1 MLTKDSKTGTLYV
14 IATPIGNLEDITLR
28 ALRKLKEIEICAAED
43 TRKSRIL
50 FNFFQINTTLVSYNK
65 DSERTKLTLFI
76 DKLREGKDVG
86 LISDAGTPLISDPG
100 FLLIKEASKLDI
112 KISPIP
118 GASALTSSVS
128 VCNLPV
134 DRFTF
139 LGFPPRKGKSRN
151 LFLKDIENSPYSSII
166 FESGKRIEGLLEDF
180 ISIGSERSIFLG
192 REITKLH
199 ESFYRGIPKDVL
211 NKLRTSQNHLK
222 GEFVVIFQGRKK
234 NSQDKYMS
242 KEDKR
247 VLQIL
252 MEKLP
257 NNQALSIGSEIL
269 GIKKNLIYKQI
280 ID

>member
-1 MLTKDSKTGTLYV
+1 M
-14 IATPIGNLEDITLR
+14 
-28 ALRKLKEIEICAAED
+28 
-43 TRKSRIL
+43 
-50 FNFFQINTTLVSYNK
+50 
-65 DSERTKLTLFI
+65 
-76 DKLREGKDVG
+76 
-86 LISDAGTPLISDPG
+86 
-100 FLLIKEASKLDI
+100 
-112 KISPIP
+112 
-118 GASALTSSVS
+118 
-128 VCNLPV
+128 
-134 DRFTF
+134 
-139 LGFPPRKGKSRN
+139 
-151 LFLKDIENSPYSSII
+151 FLKDIENSPYSSII

-180 ISIGSERSIFLG
+180 INMGSERSIFLG